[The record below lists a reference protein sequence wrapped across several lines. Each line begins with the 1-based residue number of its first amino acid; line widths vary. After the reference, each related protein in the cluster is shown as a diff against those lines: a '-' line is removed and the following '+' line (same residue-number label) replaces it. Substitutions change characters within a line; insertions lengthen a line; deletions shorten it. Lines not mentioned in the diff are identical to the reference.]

1 MSEPGQR
8 TINTDVLIRR
18 AGGTPMSERSERI
31 INTEPYSPR
40 SGEVLIRRAE
50 GTPMSAERR

>member
-1 MSEPGQR
+1 MSEPCQR
-8 TINTDVLIRR
+8 IINTDV
-18 AGGTPMSERSERI
+18 RSERI

-40 SGEVLIRRAE
+40 SGEVLIRRAG

>member
-8 TINTDVLIRR
+8 TINTDVH
-18 AGGTPMSERSERI
+18 SERI

-40 SGEVLIRRAE
+40 SGEVLIRRAG